1 MKKQR
6 NWRMRK
12 EDRMLLKAKEQ
23 LKQHFGYDEFRGGQE
38 EIISSV
44 LSHYNTLGIMPT
56 GGGKSIC
63 YQIPALISD
72 GLTLVVSPLI
82 SLMKDQVDAL
92 ASYGIDAAYINSS
105 LTETEIRERML
116 EAESGELTLLY
127 VAPERLE
134 APSFQRLL
142 QRTSIS
148 LIAVDEA
155 HCISQWG
162 HDFRPS
168 YMKISQMLRHFEVQP
183 PVVALTAT
191 ATPEVIQD
199 IQRLLNI
206 EPEQTF
212 ISGFARENLHFSV
225 VKGEKKKSFIDKYLS
240 QNRTESGIIYTATR
254 KEADQLYNALLKQG
268 IKVGKYHA
276 GMTENERKS
285 AQEAFLFDNISVM
298 VATNA
303 FGMGID
309 KSNVR
314 FVIHHNLPK
323 NMESYYQEAGR
334 AGRDGEE
341 SDCFILFSAGDI
353 HVQKFLIDQNQHEAE
368 RKSADLAKLKA
379 MVDYCH
385 TEKCLQGTILHYFG
399 DERPG
404 YRCGKC
410 SNCIDDRESMEI
422 TREAQMIFST
432 IKRVNER
439 FGKTMIAQI
448 LKGSKSKRI
457 SELKLTSVSTFG
469 LLKHLTQQE
478 IVDMIDFLTA
488 EQYLLLTESKYPT
501 LILQEKTL
509 PVLKGQETI
518 FKKVARKPVASGE
531 DDQLFTQLRT
541 LRKQIADRDN
551 VPPYV
556 VFADS
561 TLREM
566 SAHMPTSREEM
577 LQIKGIGEMKFEK
590 YGEAFLELLLSAK
603 STPSSSED
611 ASHRASLKLFE
622 EGKDIVNI
630 AAARS
635 LSPTTVESHLLK
647 ALEEGLF
654 QDTTRLLDQEIEN
667 AILEK
672 AESVGFDKLKPIKE
686 ALPESFTYFQIKVA
700 LTKNRLATKK

>member
-1 MKKQR
+1 
-6 NWRMRK
+6 
-12 EDRMLLKAKEQ
+12 MLQQAREQ
-23 LKQHFGYDEFRGGQE
+23 LKHHFGYDQFRGGQE
-38 EIISSV
+38 QIISSV
-44 LSHYNTLGIMPT
+44 LSNYNTLGIMPT

-63 YQIPALISD
+63 YQIPALLSD
-72 GLTLVVSPLI
+72 GLTIVISPLI

-92 ASYGIDAAYINSS
+92 AGYGIEAAYINSS
-105 LTETEIRERML
+105 LTETEIRDRMA
-116 EAESGELTLLY
+116 EAESGEIKLLY

-134 APSFQRLL
+134 APTFQRLL
-142 QRTSIS
+142 KRTKIS

-168 YMKISQMLRHFEVQP
+168 YMKISQMLHHFEVQP

-199 IQRLLNI
+199 IQRILNI
-206 EPEQTF
+206 TPEQTF

-225 VKGEKKKSFIDKYLS
+225 IKGEKKKSFIDKYLS
-240 QNRTESGIIYTATR
+240 QNASESGIIYTATR
-254 KEADQLYNALLKQG
+254 KEADQLYGSLQKQG

-276 GMTENERKS
+276 GMSEKQRKT
-285 AQEAFLFDNISVM
+285 AQEEFLFDNISVM

-341 SDCFILFSAGDI
+341 SDCFVLFSPGDI
-353 HVQKFLIDQNQHEAE
+353 HVQKFLIDQNQHEPE

-404 YRCGKC
+404 YQCGKC
-410 SNCIDDRESMEI
+410 SNCIDDREAVEI

-439 FGKTMIAQI
+439 FGKTIIAQV
-448 LKGSKSKRI
+448 LKGSKSKRLN
-457 SELKLTSVSTFG
+457 ELRLDSVSTFG
-469 LLKHLTQQE
+469 LLKHLTQQD

-488 EQYLLLTESKYPT
+488 EQYILLTDSKYPT
-501 LILQEKTL
+501 LVLQEKTL
-509 PVLKGQETI
+509 PVLKGQENI
-518 FKKVARKPVASGE
+518 YKKVARKPVAIEE

-566 SAHMPTSREEM
+566 SAKTPSTREEM
-577 LQIKGIGEMKFEK
+577 LEIKGVGDMKFDK
-590 YGEAFLELLLSAK
+590 YGEVFLELLLSAK
-603 STPSSSED
+603 SAKPTSSED
-611 ASHRASLKLFE
+611 ASHKASLKLFD
-622 EGKDIVNI
+622 EGKDIPNI
-630 AAARS
+630 SAARS

-647 ALEEGLF
+647 AMEEGLLE
-654 QDTTRLLDQEIEN
+654 DTSRLIDQETEHQ
-667 AILEK
+667 ILEK
-672 AESVGFDKLKPIKE
+672 AADVGFDKLKPIKE

-700 LTKNRLATKK
+700 LTKHRQTSNS

>member
-1 MKKQR
+1 M
-6 NWRMRK
+6 
-12 EDRMLLKAKEQ
+12 MLQEAKEQ
-23 LKQHFGYDEFRGGQE
+23 LKHYFGYDKFRSGQE
-38 EIISSV
+38 NIITSI
-44 LSHYNTLGIMPT
+44 LTQKNTLGIMPT

-63 YQIPALISD
+63 YQIPALLSE
-72 GLTLVVSPLI
+72 GLTIVISPLI

-105 LTETEIRERML
+105 LTDTEIRTHMQA
-116 EAESGELTLLY
+116 AENGEVKLLY
-127 VAPERLE
+127 IAPERLE
-134 APSFQRLL
+134 APSFQALL
-142 QRTSIS
+142 KRTPIS

-168 YMKISQMLRHFEVQP
+168 YMKISSMMDLFTERP
-183 PVVALTAT
+183 PVIALTAT
-191 ATPEVIQD
+191 ATPEVIGD
-199 IQRLLNI
+199 IQRILNI
-206 EPEQTF
+206 TTEQTY

-240 QNRTESGIIYTATR
+240 QNPSESGIIYTATR
-254 KEADQLYNALLKQG
+254 KEADQLYTSLHKQG
-268 IKVGKYHA
+268 IKIGKYHA
-276 GMTENERKS
+276 GMTEHQRKK
-285 AQEAFLFDNISVM
+285 AQEEFLFDNISVM

-341 SDCFILFSAGDI
+341 SDCFLLFSPGDI
-353 HVQKFLIDQNQHEAE
+353 HVQKFLIDQNQHDQV

-399 DERPG
+399 DDRPG
-404 YRCGKC
+404 YQCGKC
-410 SNCIDDRESMEI
+410 SNCKDEREAVDI

-439 FGKTMIAQI
+439 FGKTIIAQI

-457 SELKLTSVSTFG
+457 NELRLDQISTFG
-469 LLKHLTQQE
+469 LLKHQTQQE
-478 IVDMIDFLTA
+478 TVDMIDFLTA
-488 EQYLLLTESKYPT
+488 DQYIMLTDSKYPT
-501 LILQEKTL
+501 LVLQEKTL
-509 PVLKGQETI
+509 PVLKGEATI
-518 FKKVARKPVASGE
+518 QKKVARKPEAIE
-531 DDQLFTQLRT
+531 ENDQLFTQLRT

-561 TLREM
+561 TLRAM
-566 SAHMPTSREEM
+566 SAKAPSTRAEM
-577 LQIKGIGEMKFEK
+577 LDIKGVGDMKFEK
-590 YGEAFLELLLSAK
+590 YGDAFLELLKAANVK
-603 STPSSSED
+603 PESSDE
-611 ASHRASLKLFE
+611 ASHLASFKLFE
-622 EGKDIVNI
+622 EGKDIPTI
-630 AAARS
+630 AATRS
-635 LSPTTVESHLLK
+635 LSPTTIEGHLLK
-647 ALEEGLF
+647 AIDEGL
-654 QDTTRLLDQEIEN
+654 LQEIDHFMDEETES
-667 AILEK
+667 AILEQ
-672 AESVGFDKLKPIKE
+672 ADMIGNDKLKPLKE
-686 ALPESFTYFQIKVA
+686 ALPESITYFQLKAA
-700 LTKNRLATKK
+700 LSKHRQTMKRG

>member
-1 MKKQR
+1 
-6 NWRMRK
+6 
-12 EDRMLLKAKEQ
+12 MLLKAKEQ
-23 LKQHFGYDEFRGGQE
+23 LKHHFGYDEFRGGQE

-44 LSHYNTLGIMPT
+44 LSQNNTLGIMPT

-63 YQIPALISD
+63 YQIPALISE
-72 GLTLVVSPLI
+72 GLTIVISPLI

-105 LTETEIRERML
+105 LTENEIRERMM
-116 EAESGELTLLY
+116 EAENGELKLLY

-134 APSFQRLL
+134 APTFQRLL
-142 QRTSIS
+142 QRTTIS

-168 YMKISQMLRHFEVQP
+168 YMKISQMLHHFEDQP

-206 EPEQTF
+206 VPEQTF

-240 QNRTESGIIYTATR
+240 QNRAESGIIYTATR
-254 KEADQLYNALLKQG
+254 KEADQLYHSLLKQG

-276 GMTENERKS
+276 GMTEHERKT
-285 AQEAFLFDNISVM
+285 AQEEFLFDNISVM

-341 SDCFILFSAGDI
+341 SDCFVLFSPGDI
-353 HVQKFLIDQNQHEAE
+353 HVQKFLIEQNQHEPE
-368 RKSADLAKLKA
+368 RKSADLSKLKA

-410 SNCIDDRESMEI
+410 SNCIDDREAVEI

-457 SELKLTSVSTFG
+457 NELSLNSVSTFG

-501 LILQEKTL
+501 LVLQEKTL

-518 FKKVARKPVASGE
+518 FKKVARKPVSIEE

-566 SAHMPTSREEM
+566 SANIPSSREEM
-577 LQIKGIGEMKFEK
+577 LQIKGVGEMKFDK

-603 STPSSSED
+603 STPASSED

-622 EGKDIVNI
+622 EGKDILNI

-654 QDTTRLLDQEIEN
+654 QDTTRLLDEETEN

-700 LTKNRLATKK
+700 LTKNRLTSKK